1 MTDIPD
7 SMTAIE
13 ISTPGGPEVLKPCQ
27 RPVPVPG
34 EGELL
39 VRVAASGVNRPDV
52 VQRMG
57 LYPAPPGASDLP
69 GLEISGTVVAVGP
82 GAGAE
87 FLGQRVCALVAGGGY
102 AEYCLARA
110 DVCWPVPDD
119 LSMEEAA
126 AIPETL
132 MTVWHNVFERGYADE
147 GETIL
152 VHGGT
157 SGIGSMAIKLG
168 KLFGLTVIVT
178 CGSDEKCASALD
190 LGADHAINY
199 KDSDFVEEV
208 KRITDGAGVHLVLD
222 MVAGSYV
229 PRNMK
234 CLRDDGRH
242 VTIAIQGGAMAE
254 VPIVQVM
261 ARRLTLTGSTL
272 RPRSN
277 AFKAL
282 LADEIYRNVWPEI
295 LAGRLRPAMAQSFP
309 LVNAAAAHALMESG
323 DFVGKIVLVP
333 EKKGPPKRAFLYQLF
348 IKAQNLNPAAMP
360 KRRGSSVKM
369 LVNNPDDWSVTYK
382 PVVALLSPKFCT
394 KARTNHLSS
403 APFNCTWALIC
414 E

>member
-1 MTDIPD
+1 MTDTPE

-13 ISTPGGPEVLKPCQ
+13 ISVPGGPDVLKSCT
-27 RPVPVPG
+27 RPTPQPAQG
-34 EGELL
+34 EVL
-39 VRVAASGVNRPDV
+39 VRVAAAGVNRPDV

-69 GLEISGTVVAVGP
+69 GLEISGTVVAIGIGVDP
-82 GAGAE
+82 E
-87 FLGQRVCALVAGGGY
+87 ILGQKICALVAGGGY
-102 AEYCLARA
+102 AEYCIARA
-110 DVCWPVPDD
+110 DVCWTVPEA

-157 SGIGSMAIKLG
+157 SGIGSMAIKLS

-178 CGSDEKCASALD
+178 CGSDDKCAAALG

-199 KDSDFVEEV
+199 KTLDFVDEV
-208 KRITDGAGVHLVLD
+208 KRITDGTGVHLVLD
-222 MVAGSYV
+222 MVAGPYV

-254 VPIVQVM
+254 VPMVQVM
-261 ARRLTLTGSTL
+261 MRRLTLTGSTL

-282 LADEIYRNVWPEI
+282 LADEIYRNVWPDVV
-295 LAGRLRPAMAQSFP
+295 AGRLRPATAQSFP
-309 LVNAAAAHALMESG
+309 LANAAAAHALMESG
-323 DFVGKIVLVP
+323 DFVGKIVLI
-333 EKKGPPKRAFLYQLF
+333 A
-348 IKAQNLNPAAMP
+348 
-360 KRRGSSVKM
+360 S
-369 LVNNPDDWSVTYK
+369 
-382 PVVALLSPKFCT
+382 
-394 KARTNHLSS
+394 
-403 APFNCTWALIC
+403 
-414 E
+414 